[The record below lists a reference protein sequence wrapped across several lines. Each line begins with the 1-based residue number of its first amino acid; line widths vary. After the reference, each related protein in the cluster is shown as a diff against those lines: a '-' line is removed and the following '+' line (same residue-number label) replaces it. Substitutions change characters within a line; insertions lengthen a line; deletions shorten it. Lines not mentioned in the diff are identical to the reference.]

1 MTGVQTCALPI
12 LRNDTNEASTWIN
25 SLPSGS
31 GRDSAVYTLVSNIE
45 REYPETA
52 LQWAN
57 TIGDERR
64 REDMLRRINKRMTR
78 V

>member
-1 MTGVQTCALPI
+1 VVSRW
-12 LRNDTNEASTWIN
+12 LRNDTNEASIWID

-31 GRDSAVYTLVSNIE
+31 GRDSAVSTLVSNIE
-45 REYPETA
+45 REHPETA

-64 REDMLRRINKRMTR
+64 RDYMLRRINKRLEQE
-78 V
+78 